1 MACLRVYPSPMR
13 ERDYDAQRRGD
24 AAAYDRYLRGMDA
37 SMKQKIALTAAH
49 LLSAGH
55 VADMGMGSGS
65 GSEAL
70 AALYPSLD
78 VVGVDINPTMVELAS
93 KKYTLPNL
101 SFVTGDIAARCFD
114 DASLDGIFDSS
125 VLHHVTTFNGYDHE
139 AAARALEVQARQ
151 LRDHGVLIVRDFVD
165 PGEGDV
171 LLDVRDDD
179 GDDSDDPARCSS
191 AALLRRFAREFR
203 PLAAP
208 PLVPGFALEE
218 LPGTPECPVR
228 AGFRRFALTL
238 KLAAEFILRK
248 DYRADW
254 ATEVLEEYTYFTQR
268 EFETI
273 CARLGLRLLASAPIR
288 NPWIVRNRFEG
299 KVELRDPDGRSLD
312 FPPTNYLVVGE
323 KVPAG
328 EGVRFEEAGA
338 HEPLGFLVMEHFTN
352 ANTARVMDL
361 VCRPHPTIDVIPWFR
376 VDDDV
381 QVLARRSYPRPI
393 LQSDSR
399 GTPRIDGARP
409 IDYVTEP
416 LTLLQGDAPL
426 GESVEQAL
434 ARFAGIT
441 SPQIRGMR
449 AGSVYYPSPGG
460 IREEVRSVFVEIE
473 PLAVHRPL
481 ASLSG
486 FSTTGVVRSIDAQ
499 QLLRAAQVGGL
510 PDARLEMNVHE
521 LLRRLGIAH
530 GDWIGEAIS
539 LPESAPPAA
548 STIDALRRRDARRL
562 FSRAPASSSSGF
574 LTIEC
579 ARFREVGASGETLFE
594 RELEFVVPRTL
605 SANSVAVALLRRS
618 GDDVFIALDD
628 DDLPAAQSF
637 NGNSELLVAPAWRLP
652 FAVESPRAMHSWVL
666 ERIDA
671 DYGLRGTAV
680 RELGG
685 RYHPTPGLT
694 PEAVC
699 PLAIAVEELRERPA
713 NLHWVSLRELVAA
726 DEIMLDGHLRVV
738 AFRAAHALGLL
749 G

>member
-1 MACLRVYPSPMR
+1 MPD
-13 ERDYDAQRRGD
+13 RDYSPQRRGD

-49 LLSAGH
+49 LLSAGR

-93 KKYTLPNL
+93 KKHTLPNL

-114 DASLDGIFDSS
+114 DASLDGIFNSS

-139 AAARALEVQARQ
+139 AAARALEVQSRQ

-165 PGEGDV
+165 PGEGDA

-179 GDDSDDPARCSS
+179 GDDSDDPAHCSS

-218 LPGTPECPVR
+218 VPGTPECPTSP
-228 AGFRRFALTL
+228 GFRRFALTL

-254 ATEVLEEYTYFTQR
+254 ATEVLEEYTYFTQQA
-268 EFETI
+268 FETI

-288 NPWIVRNRFEG
+288 NPWIARNRFEG
-299 KVELRDPDGRSLD
+299 RVELRDSAGRGLEL
-312 FPPTNYLVVGE
+312 PPTNYVVVGE

-328 EGVRFEEAGA
+328 EGVRFEEAGPG
-338 HEPLGFLVMEHFTN
+338 EPLGFLVMEQFAN
-352 ANTARVMDL
+352 AKTGRVMDL
-361 VCRPHPTIDVIPWFR
+361 ACRPHPTIDVIPWFR
-376 VDDDV
+376 SGDDLH
-381 QVLARRSYPRPI
+381 VLARRSYPRPI
-393 LQSDSR
+393 LRSDPR
-399 GTPRIDGARP
+399 RTARIDGARP

-416 LTLLQGDAPL
+416 LTLLQGDEPL

-434 ARFAGIT
+434 GRFAAIAP
-441 SPQIRGMR
+441 SEIRGMS
-449 AGSVYYPSPGG
+449 AGSLYYPSPGG

-473 PLAVHRPL
+473 PLVVHRPL

-486 FSTTGVVRSIDAQ
+486 FSTSGVVRSIDAQ

-521 LLRRLGIAH
+521 LLRRLGIPH
-530 GDWIGEAIS
+530 GAWIGEAIT
-539 LPESAPPAA
+539 LPDAKPPAA

-574 LTIEC
+574 LAIEC

-594 RELEFVVPRTL
+594 RALEFVVPRTL
-605 SANSVAVALLRRS
+605 SANSVAVALLRRA
-618 GDDVFIALDD
+618 GDEVLIALDD

-652 FAVESPRAMHSWVL
+652 FAITTPRAMHSWVL
-666 ERIDA
+666 ERIDG

-680 RELGG
+680 WELGG

-694 PEAVC
+694 PEAVY
-699 PLAIAVEELRERPA
+699 PLAIAVEQRGEQPA
-713 NLHWVSLRELVAA
+713 NLHWVSLRELVATE
-726 DEIMLDGHLRVV
+726 EIMLDGHLRVV
-738 AFRAAHALGLL
+738 AFRAAHAHGILG
-749 G
+749 

>member
-1 MACLRVYPSPMR
+1 MHS
-13 ERDYDAQRRGD
+13 RDYSPQRRGD

-49 LLSAGH
+49 LLSTGR
-55 VADMGMGSGS
+55 VADMGMGSGT

-93 KKYTLPNL
+93 KKYALPNL

-139 AAARALEVQARQ
+139 AAARALEVQACQ

-171 LLDVRDDD
+171 LLDLRDDD
-179 GDDSDDPARCSS
+179 GDDSDDPSRCSS

-203 PLAAP
+203 QLAAP
-208 PLVPGFALEE
+208 PLTPGFSFEE
-218 LPGTPECPVR
+218 VSGAPDCPVR
-228 AGFRRFALTL
+228 PGFRRFALTL

-254 ATEVLEEYTYFTQR
+254 STEVMEEYTYFTQY
-268 EFETI
+268 EFEAI

-299 KVELRDPDGRSLD
+299 KVELRDTEGHPIE

-323 KVPAG
+323 KVPVG
-328 EGVRFEEAGA
+328 EGVRFEEAGT
-338 HEPLGFLVMEHFTN
+338 HEPLGFLSMEQFV
-352 ANTARVMDL
+352 NTRTGRVMDL
-361 VCRPHPTIDVIPWFR
+361 VCRPHPTIDIIPWFR

-393 LQSDSR
+393 LQCDAR
-399 GTPRIDGARP
+399 GSARIDGARP

-416 LTLLQGDAPL
+416 LTLLQGAEPL

-434 ARFAGIT
+434 ARFAAIDAAT
-441 SPQIRGMR
+441 IRGMR

-460 IREEVRSVFVEIE
+460 IREEVRSVFVEIA
-473 PLAVHRPL
+473 PLVVHRPH

-486 FSTTGVVRSIDAQ
+486 FSTSGVVRSIDAQ

-521 LLRRLGIAH
+521 LLLRLGIPH

-539 LPESAPPAA
+539 LPDANPPAA
-548 STIDALRRRDARRL
+548 IALDALRRRDARRL

-574 LTIEC
+574 LSIEC
-579 ARFREVGASGETLFE
+579 VRFREVGASGETLVE
-594 RELEFVVPRTL
+594 RALEFVVPRTL
-605 SANSVAVALLRRS
+605 SANSAAVALLRRS

-652 FAVESPRAMHSWVL
+652 FTVASPRAMHSWVL
-666 ERIDA
+666 ERLEA
-671 DYGLRGTAV
+671 DYALRGTTV
-680 RELGG
+680 WELGG

-694 PEAVC
+694 PEAVY
-699 PLAIAVEELRERPA
+699 PLAIAVEELRAPPP
-713 NLHWVSLRELVAA
+713 NLHWVKLRELVAA
-726 DEIMLDGHLRVV
+726 EADLLDGHLRVV